1 MPILVPHR
9 VLVAPSGFKESLS
22 STEVAEAVAAGVRR
36 VLPGAVIDS
45 LPVVDGGEGTAADL
59 AAATGGRIV
68 TRMVTGPV
76 GEPVTAHFAM
86 LGGARSDTAVVEM
99 AAAAGLRLVPHEH
112 RDPTRTTT
120 FGVGE
125 LLVAALDE
133 GAQRVIIGCGD
144 SGTSDGGAGLVQ
156 AIGGRLLDHEGRDL
170 PLGGAALSELARVD
184 LSAVDPRLAATRID
198 VACNIHNV
206 LTGPRGVARVFG
218 PQKGATPDQVEVL
231 ASALE
236 RWADVLTQ
244 TCQATLDRLGID
256 LRTGPGTGASGGLGA
271 GLAAVCGAVLRP
283 RFEVLLDD
291 GLSGIDLTTAV
302 ARADLVITAEG
313 AVDAQTPH
321 GKVPAEVA
329 RRAKRHSKPVIAL
342 AGSIGEGA
350 HAVHDIGIDAIAGI
364 IPIPVDLA
372 TAVDRADALVAD
384 AVERTLRL
392 FLLGVSFAGAG
403 ATRRDGQP

>member
-1 MPILVPHR
+1 
-9 VLVAPSGFKESLS
+9 
-22 STEVAEAVAAGVRR
+22 
-36 VLPGAVIDS
+36 
-45 LPVVDGGEGTAADL
+45 
-59 AAATGGRIV
+59 
-68 TRMVTGPV
+68 
-76 GEPVTAHFAM
+76 
-86 LGGARSDTAVVEM
+86 
-99 AAAAGLRLVPHEH
+99 
-112 RDPTRTTT
+112 
-120 FGVGE
+120 
-125 LLVAALDE
+125 
-133 GAQRVIIGCGD
+133 
-144 SGTSDGGAGLVQ
+144 
-156 AIGGRLLDHEGRDL
+156 
-170 PLGGAALSELARVD
+170 
-184 LSAVDPRLAATRID
+184 
-198 VACNIHNV
+198 
-206 LTGPRGVARVFG
+206 
-218 PQKGATPDQVEVL
+218 VL